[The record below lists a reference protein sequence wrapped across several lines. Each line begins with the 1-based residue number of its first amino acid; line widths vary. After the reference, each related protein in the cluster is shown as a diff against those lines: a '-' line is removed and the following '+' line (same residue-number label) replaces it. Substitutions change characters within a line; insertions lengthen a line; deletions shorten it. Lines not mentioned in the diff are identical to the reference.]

1 MDNPALTNKDHVLQ
15 SSAPLSISS
24 FCSTFPSDQAITEKI
39 HRELARTSFKLP
51 PIVNAPIR
59 PPPGCNPFIP
69 NVCYQGLGD
78 TSKSH
83 PGSESPVNLLGMS
96 GTVKPHLGRS
106 GTVKPHLGMSG
117 TVKPHLGMSG
127 TVKPHLGT
135 SGTVKPHFGTDGTV
149 KPPPPLVFTFRPDRL
164 GKLASSASALLS
176 NGLSFS
182 ALCTAHRGPSSLM
195 DPCLLPHPAAALL
208 DHLRNYGASVGPTT
222 TSWSLHELDEA
233 LKRGPHQSTL
243 GKEMFVRDE
252 FADMVE
258 AGHWLV
264 LPYALVKYLP
274 SLRLSPTGVVPQK
287 ERRDR
292 IIVDYTYSGVNQ
304 DTTALAPDSLQF
316 GHALTR
322 YLEQLHRSDTRHG
335 PVYMSKTDIADAFMQ
350 IWLDL
355 HSIPTLAALL
365 PLHDDETPL
374 VALPLVLPMGWVHS
388 PNHLCAVTE
397 TICDITNDR
406 LQSDNINWDPHH
418 LSPLADTPSALLP
431 NTSAATNVPQVC
443 SRGPLQRPCNFVEVY
458 MDDFI
463 MACQLPPFQ
472 RTASRNTLF
481 HCIDT
486 VLRPLATSDIEK
498 RKEPNST
505 KKLLKGDASWSTVKI
520 VLGWKIDTVR
530 RTIELPEHRATQ
542 LLKILDIPR
551 HQHRTS
557 LRKWQSLIGELRSM
571 ALALPGSRG
580 LFSQLQ
586 SVLTSTAPGH
596 RLLLTPAVHD
606 QLDDLRWLAN
616 DLASRPTRWGEII
629 DSDPAFLGT
638 VDACGVGMGGVW
650 LDAAARHPPILWRH
664 PFTPEI
670 VALLISADR
679 PQGSITNS
687 DLEQAALVYH
697 PDVLLHYH
705 DVRERTIAVLSDNT
719 AAVSR
724 ELKGSTSVDSAS
736 AYLCRLSALHQRQYR
751 YRLQPSYL
759 PGPLNTM
766 ADILSRRWD
775 LTNTQILQLFDS
787 VYPQAHPWIFFHPTS
802 DMSFSVTQ
810 ALLMRPCPREFR
822 PVDAPW
828 QHPTPNAGTVSVNN
842 TSWTPTCPLAPIQSR
857 GSKSSLSEFAT
868 AGFRPVATLS
878 DLAQWRMRSTRSH
891 RHSPSWVGGTPVGL
905 LGPTPPTPALPGCS
919 EALQKPMPPLPE

>member
-1 MDNPALTNKDHVLQ
+1 MH
-15 SSAPLSISS
+15 
-24 FCSTFPSDQAITEKI
+24 
-39 HRELARTSFKLP
+39 
-51 PIVNAPIR
+51 
-59 PPPGCNPFIP
+59 PPPGVNPFADP
-69 NVCYQGLGD
+69 SLRLGG
-78 TSKSH
+78 TFKSH
-83 PGSESPVNLLGMS
+83 PGQSRTVNLLGTG
-96 GTVKPHLGRS
+96 GTVKPHLGQER
-106 GTVKPHLGMSG
+106 TVNL
-117 TVKPHLGMSG
+117 
-127 TVKPHLGT
+127 LGT
-135 SGTVKPHFGTDGTV
+135 SGTVKSHVGQERTINLLGTGGTVKPHPGQDGTVKPLGQDGTV
-149 KPPPPLVFTFRPDRL
+149 KPPAPPGFTFRPDRL
-164 GKLASSASALLS
+164 GKLASSASVSLC

-182 ALCTAHRGPSSLM
+182 ALCSSHRGPSSLC
-195 DPCLLPHPAAALL
+195 DPYQLPHPAAPLL
-208 DHLRNYGASVGPTT
+208 SHLRNYGASVGPTD
-222 TSWSLHELDEA
+222 SWSLKQLDSA
-233 LKRGPHQSTL
+233 LNRGPHQSTI
-243 GKEMFVRDE
+243 GKEAFVRDE
-252 FADMVE
+252 FADMVQ

-264 LPYALVKYLP
+264 LPYELIKHLP
-274 SLRLSPTGVVPQK
+274 FLRLSPTGVVPQK

-292 IIVDYTYSGVNQ
+292 IIVDYTYSGVNH

-355 HSIPTLAALL
+355 YSIPTLAALL
-365 PLHDDETPL
+365 PIHDDETPL

-406 LQSDNINWDPHH
+406 LRSDNIIWDPHH
-418 LSPLADTPSALLP
+418 LSTLADTASALQP
-431 NTSAATNVPQVC
+431 TQFTANQVPQVR

-463 MACQLPPFQ
+463 MACQLPLQQ
-472 RTASRNTLF
+472 RIASRNTLF

-486 VLRPLATSDIEK
+486 VLRPLSTDDIVF

-520 VLGWKIDTVR
+520 VLGWKIDTIQ
-530 RTIELPEHRATQ
+530 RTIELPEHRAKQ
-542 LLKILDIPR
+542 LLKILAIPR

-586 SVLTSTAPGH
+586 SVLTSTQREH
-596 RLLLTPAVHD
+596 RLILTPSVHD
-606 QLDDLRWLAN
+606 QLEDLRWLAN
-616 DLASRPTRWGEII
+616 DIALRPTRWGEII

-638 VDACGVGMGGVW
+638 VDACGVGMGGTW
-650 LDAAARHPPILWRH
+650 FDATEQRPPILWRYQF
-664 PFTPEI
+664 PTKI
-670 VALLISADR
+670 VDLLISADR
-679 PQGSITNS
+679 PNGSITNS

-724 ELKGSTSVDSAS
+724 ELKGSTSVDSPS
-736 AYLCRLSALHQRQYR
+736 AYLCRLSSLHQRQYR

-775 LTNTQILQLFDS
+775 LTDSQIVHLFNS
-787 VYPQAHPWIFFHPTS
+787 VYPQAHPWTLYHPTS
-802 DMSFSVTQ
+802 EMSSSVTR
-810 ALLMRPCPREFR
+810 ALLMQPCPRVFR

-828 QHPTPNAGTVSVNN
+828 QQPTPNAGTASVNN

-891 RHSPSWVGGTPVGL
+891 RRSPSWVDPTPVGL
-905 LGPTPPTPALPGCS
+905 PVPTPPTPASPDCF
-919 EALQKPMPPLPE
+919 EALQNWMPPQPE